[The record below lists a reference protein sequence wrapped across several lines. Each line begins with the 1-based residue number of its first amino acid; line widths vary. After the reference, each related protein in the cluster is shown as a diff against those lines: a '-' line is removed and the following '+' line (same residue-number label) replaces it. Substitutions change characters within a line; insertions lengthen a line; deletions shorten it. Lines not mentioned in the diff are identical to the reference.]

1 MMLENLTTF
10 LNGIFLLN
18 KVDSLHGGR
27 LGSFLERIF
36 KKAVFILNRKKIMKL
51 VNIFICP
58 EFDLIQK
65 SRCFTM
71 DQKGVKRAKNNTMN
85 YRQ

>member
-1 MMLENLTTF
+1 
-10 LNGIFLLN
+10 
-18 KVDSLHGGR
+18 
-27 LGSFLERIF
+27 
-36 KKAVFILNRKKIMKL
+36 MKL

-71 DQKGVKRAKNNTMN
+71 GQKRIKKRAEEHCELQAVMGAAPGT
-85 YRQ
+85 